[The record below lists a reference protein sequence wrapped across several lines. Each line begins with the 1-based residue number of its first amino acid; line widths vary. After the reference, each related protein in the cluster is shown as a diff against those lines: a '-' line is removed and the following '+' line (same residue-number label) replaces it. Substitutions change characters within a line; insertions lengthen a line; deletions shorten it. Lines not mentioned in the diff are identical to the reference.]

1 MKAAMIEVA
10 ATLIL
15 TPTAF
20 AAVPAAKDAASKAA
34 INEQA
39 AKDDVV
45 LLAGGPGRTGAIGM
59 PRGKGFLPGKGWGG

>member
-1 MKAAMIEVA
+1 MKTIIMAVA

-15 TPTAF
+15 TPVAF
-20 AAVPAAKDAASKAA
+20 AAVPVAKEATSKAA

>member
-1 MKAAMIEVA
+1 MKAAMIAVA

-15 TPTAF
+15 TPVAF

-45 LLAGGPGRTGAIGM
+45 LLAGGPGRTGAII